1 MTGQSSSPQSGP
13 VRPEEL
19 PPVTPPS
26 AGFIVQLFLIPAL
39 IVMGVVSVWALF
51 GKLADSESDWTA
63 LVSELGSNNEHRR
76 WRAAQ
81 GLAQLI
87 RNDQASPPVDR
98 EPLARNPDVA
108 IALTALLKDSLA
120 STTPSDEDLTHQQFI
135 ARALGALEAD
145 DVTLP
150 VLAIAM
156 EDGRDLEV
164 RKSALMAVAAIA
176 GRHFDAETGFTAEGG
191 EDKPASERKRL
202 TSPTITNAA
211 VLEQL
216 KRAAQSP
223 EAVIRHLSGFALG
236 NVGGEASIE
245 QLKVMLFDGDR
256 AARANAVTGMAR
268 NGSVE
273 AVPALIALLKEV
285 QIPLDTAALKGKPEK
300 EIFEAEQRY
309 QVEQPQLARNCL
321 RAVLDLWALM
331 TPEQRQEIRP
341 EVTNISE
348 KFFAPDVR
356 LQASALAKRIA
367 AE

>member
-1 MTGQSSSPQSGP
+1 MTNAQISNEP

-39 IVMGVVSVWALF
+39 IVMAVVAVWALF

-63 LVSELGSNNEHRR
+63 LVSELGSPNPHRR

-98 EPLARNPDVA
+98 EPLARNPEVA
-108 IALTALLKDSLA
+108 TALTGLLADSLK
-120 STTPSDEDLTHQQFI
+120 SSTPSAEDLTHQQFL
-135 ARALGALEAD
+135 ARALGALESDAE
-145 DVTLP
+145 TLP
-150 VLAIAM
+150 VLAVAM

-176 GRHFDAETGFTAEGG
+176 GRHFDQETGFSAAGG

-202 TSPTITNAA
+202 TAPTISNGQ
-211 VLEQL
+211 VLDQL

-223 EAVIRHLSGFALG
+223 EPVIRHLAGFALG
-236 NVGGEASIE
+236 NVGGDSSIE

-256 AARANAVTGMAR
+256 AARANAVTGLAR
-268 NGSVE
+268 NGVAD

-285 QIPLDTAALKGKPEK
+285 QKPLDTAALKGKPEK
-300 EIFEAEQRY
+300 EILEAEQRY

-331 TPEQRQEIRP
+331 TPEQQKEIRP
-341 EVTNISE
+341 EVAAMAE
-348 KFFAPDVR
+348 KFFSPDVR
-356 LQASALAKRIA
+356 LQASALSKQLG

>member
-1 MTGQSSSPQSGP
+1 MTNAQISNEP

-39 IVMGVVSVWALF
+39 IVMAVVAVWALF

-63 LVSELGSNNEHRR
+63 LVSELGSPNPHRR

-98 EPLARNPDVA
+98 EPLARNPEVA
-108 IALTALLKDSLA
+108 TALTGLLADSLK
-120 STTPSDEDLTHQQFI
+120 SSTPSEEDLTHQQFL
-135 ARALGALEAD
+135 ARALGALESD
-145 DVTLP
+145 GDTLP
-150 VLAIAM
+150 VLAVAM
-156 EDGRDLEV
+156 EEGRDLEV

-176 GRHFDAETGFTAEGG
+176 GRHFDQETGFSAAGG
-191 EDKPASERKRL
+191 EDKPASERTRL
-202 TSPTITNAA
+202 AAPTISNSA
-211 VLEQL
+211 VLDQL

-223 EAVIRHLSGFALG
+223 EPVIRHLAGFALG
-236 NVGGEASIE
+236 NVGGESSIE

-256 AARANAVTGMAR
+256 AARANAVTGLAR
-268 NGSVE
+268 NGVAD

-285 QIPLDTAALKGKPEK
+285 QKPLDTAALKGKPEQ
-300 EIFEAEQRY
+300 EILEAEQRY

-331 TPEQRQEIRP
+331 TPEQQQEIRP
-341 EVTNISE
+341 EVAAMAE
-348 KFFAPDVR
+348 KFFSPDVR
-356 LQASALAKRIA
+356 LQASALSKQLN